1 MNRSIKQLML
11 LIAFGVV
18 LFVGLMNLSDVI
30 SFLRAVVML
39 ILPVFIGLM
48 LAFVLNVPISGL
60 EKIINNFF
68 RTKKRKPK
76 ESTVTKF
83 STIAVIIIIVAVI
96 ALVGTIAGPEIVR
109 SVKNVFSL
117 LQQKWPEWVEFL
129 NEHSIDISGFEAW
142 LKTTDIPSLIN
153 GVISGSGTILST
165 VIGAATTTISGVV
178 TATFAVVIAVYVLF
192 SKKTLSIQFKKLMD
206 AYCRPKHVEKVMHI
220 ASLGRET
227 YAKFLSGQCVEA
239 IILGALIFIALT
251 IFNLP
256 YAALMSVLAAVF
268 AFIPYIGAFAS
279 FAIGTFLTLIVNP
292 SKTIVFIVV
301 YLVVQFVE
309 TQFIYPHVVGNSV
322 GLSALWT
329 LVAALVGG
337 NLLGLVGI
345 IFFIPLT
352 AVIYTLLKE
361 ATDERIKSKKSLTMQ
376 VDDSS
381 PDEPDVS

>member
-76 ESTVTKF
+76 ESTGTKF
-83 STIAVIIIIVAVI
+83 STSAVIIIIVAVI

-129 NEHSIDISGFEAW
+129 NEHNIDISGFEAW

-153 GVISGSGTILST
+153 GVISG
-165 VIGAATTTISGVV
+165 
-178 TATFAVVIAVYVLF
+178 
-192 SKKTLSIQFKKLMD
+192 
-206 AYCRPKHVEKVMHI
+206 KVG
-220 ASLGRET
+220 S
-227 YAKFLSGQCVEA
+227 
-239 IILGALIFIALT
+239 
-251 IFNLP
+251 
-256 YAALMSVLAAVF
+256 
-268 AFIPYIGAFAS
+268 
-279 FAIGTFLTLIVNP
+279 
-292 SKTIVFIVV
+292 
-301 YLVVQFVE
+301 
-309 TQFIYPHVVGNSV
+309 
-322 GLSALWT
+322 
-329 LVAALVGG
+329 
-337 NLLGLVGI
+337 
-345 IFFIPLT
+345 
-352 AVIYTLLKE
+352 
-361 ATDERIKSKKSLTMQ
+361 
-376 VDDSS
+376 
-381 PDEPDVS
+381 